1 MPQTLGTV
9 ASGFVI
15 ADLFTWGAAANG
27 RLGNGTTTPDVT
39 SPARIGSNSDWGS
52 LSTGD
57 AHTVGIRAGQL
68 WTWGSPTSGRL
79 GNGTTTGDVTSP
91 AQIGSDTNWRF
102 IETGSAH
109 CVAVKSDGTLWTWGL
124 SANGQLGNGTTTP
137 DVTSPTQVGTDTNW
151 LTVSAHA
158 FHNHAIKTDGTL
170 WSWGTRNVG
179 RLGDGQTTGQQT
191 TPIQIGTDTNWSAVS
206 AGGSHGIALKTD
218 GTLWTWGAAANG
230 RLGNGT
236 TTPNVTSPAQ
246 IGTATDWSAVA
257 AGEDFSLALKSDGTL
272 WSWGLAANG
281 RLGNGT
287 TTPDVTAPTKVGTD
301 TNWSAIAPMGAGGRA
316 IKTTGTLWAW
326 GINTNGRI
334 GDGSTTQRTS
344 PVQVGSDSNWR
355 FIPHGRASAH
365 AAAIKG

>member
-9 ASGFVI
+9 ASAFI
-15 ADLFTWGAAANG
+15 ISDLFTWGNAANG
-27 RLGNGTTTPDVT
+27 RLGNATTTPDVT

-91 AQIGSDTNWRF
+91 AQIGSDTNWRV

-109 CVAVKSDGTLWTWGL
+109 CVAIKNDGTLWTWGL

-137 DVTSPTQVGTDTNW
+137 DVTSPAQVGSDTNW
-151 LTVSAHA
+151 LAISAHA

-170 WSWGTRNVG
+170 WSWGAGANG
-179 RLGDGQTTGQQT
+179 RLGTGSTTARSSPFQV
-191 TPIQIGTDTNWSAVS
+191 GTDTNWEAVS
-206 AGGSHGIALKTD
+206 AGGSHGLAIKTD
-218 GTLWTWGAAANG
+218 GTLWSWGNAANG

-236 TTPNVTSPAQ
+236 TTPSLTSPAQ
-246 IGTATDWSAVA
+246 IGSGTDWMAVA
-257 AGEDFSLALKSDGTL
+257 AGEDFSLALKTDGTL
-272 WSWGLAANG
+272 WSWGLASNG

-287 TTPDVTAPTKVGTD
+287 TTPDVTAPTQVGSD
-301 TNWSAIAPMGAGGRA
+301 TNWAAIAPMGAGGRA